1 MSFGRKTRIALAA
14 GAALAVIGAGYVD
27 LVYASQVGTEVQQ
40 VQQYGG
46 LHPRCRGVDELGNWA
61 LVPPGTRESLD
72 GKVYVCDGA
81 GWVPDTS
88 GQ

>member
-1 MSFGRKTRIALAA
+1 MGFGRKTKALLAT

-40 VQQYGG
+40 VDNG
-46 LHPRCRGVDELGNWA
+46 LHPRCRGVDGLGNSV
-61 LVPPGTRESLD
+61 LVPQGTRESLE
-72 GKVYVCDGA
+72 GKVYVCVGA